1 MLNGAS
7 LRLVMGSIRVE
18 RLGWLGVPNGGTE
31 AQQRAALHA
40 HILLWLKARVKRAD
54 CCDLDPV
61 PRTAPGSEQRQRP
74 REQRVAPLAERH
86 EDNVYQVREVARISA
101 EMARPDV
108 TGERWGGY
116 TAATLRMVGLAR
128 AIQSRLPYLHSCTP
142 NYCLK
147 NRSSCRFFFPW
158 PEQPYQVSLC
168 EQ

>member
-1 MLNGAS
+1 MLDMVDAP
-7 LRLVMGSIRVE
+7 R
-18 RLGWLGVPNGGTE
+18 GTD

-61 PRTAPGSEQRQRP
+61 PRTAPGAEQRQRP
-74 REQRVAPLAERH
+74 RDQTVPPLAERH
-86 EDNVYQVREVARISA
+86 EDNVYQVREAARISA

-147 NRSSCRFFFPW
+147 NRWEPCSIPIRPSNNSNNQRDGVPTFP
-158 PEQPYQVSLC
+158 VSPVL
-168 EQ
+168 ENT